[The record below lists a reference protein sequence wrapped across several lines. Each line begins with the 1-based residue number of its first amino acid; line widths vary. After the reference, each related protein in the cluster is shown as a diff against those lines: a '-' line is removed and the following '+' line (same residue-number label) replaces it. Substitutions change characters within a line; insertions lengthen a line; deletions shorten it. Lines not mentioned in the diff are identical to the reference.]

1 MAQETRP
8 LHVVSDADRST
19 PLRPRPSAA
28 MPSRIGVNGGMVV
41 TAAPI
46 RGIGGIVVGALILLM
61 ILIRPA
67 TWSVAGLAIGA
78 VLLLGILRIL
88 YTRRRSAV
96 EARRGRA
103 TVTGHD

>member
-1 MAQETRP
+1 
-8 LHVVSDADRST
+8 
-19 PLRPRPSAA
+19 

-96 EARRGRA
+96 EARRGRV